1 MFKPGADVDDVMS
14 RTTEI
19 LGLAPYAL
27 RYVAE
32 HVPGEDWVNVVKA
45 RSFVVPV
52 RLFPS
57 RAAASFSRAVSTTRF
72 VHFDTCTVL
81 YTRSTNRFHERLTR
95 VHPQPIER
103 PRQDSFAP
111 TKVLDGAW
119 IVPEWSRDA
128 SLSRWGASDAESETA
143 LRVVLEPGLAFGTGE
158 HPTTRLCLGWLWR
171 RREVLRGAKV
181 VDFGTGSG
189 VIAIGARLMG
199 ATRAVGIDLD
209 PMSIR
214 AAAINAELNGI
225 AVGGANDDDDDDGDD
240 SFVLA
245 VADGSR
251 DEDLPDGLRGDVD
264 VLVANILVGPVV
276 ALAPLFASYV
286 KPGGSV
292 CLSGVLET
300 QTPAVIEAYEAA
312 GFEALTRESE
322 DGWAVV
328 SGVRK

>member
-1 MFKPGADVDDVMS
+1 
-14 RTTEI
+14 
-19 LGLAPYAL
+19 
-27 RYVAE
+27 
-32 HVPGEDWVNVVKA
+32 
-45 RSFVVPV
+45 
-52 RLFPS
+52 
-57 RAAASFSRAVSTTRF
+57 
-72 VHFDTCTVL
+72 
-81 YTRSTNRFHERLTR
+81 
-95 VHPQPIER
+95 
-103 PRQDSFAP
+103 
-111 TKVLDGAW
+111 
-119 IVPEWSRDA
+119 
-128 SLSRWGASDAESETA
+128 
-143 LRVVLEPGLAFGTGE
+143 LEPGLAFGTGE

-189 VIAIGARLMG
+189 VLAIGARLMG